1 MKTTRRSF
9 LRTAGAAAAASLVP
23 GCRVFTGAGASRGC
37 RDYFCTW
44 ETQRALWRRSSSE
57 RDNMNEEVLFGEKGW
72 VKELYPDCRGGI
84 MFSLDDG
91 WDVPYGARNR
101 GDGYAAFGR
110 VELDESRFP
119 SFKGSAVR
127 RLTELCR
134 RIEGEGWYGTGI
146 WIAAQAAG
154 ETFNRPFGRER
165 LREDLK
171 RKLGESQEAG
181 VKYWKV
187 DWGVHSADIWYR
199 EMMSEMALEYAPGLI
214 VDHSR
219 GFDNALNGV
228 AHPYDKPRKPGEPMD
243 IVGKTGR
250 MIGNPDFDGVRK
262 LYTEV
267 MAFSDSFRTYD
278 TLGPMTSA
286 TALERAVFEIACA
299 DATRSKCTVNVED
312 EPLIGAALAA
322 GIGIM
327 RSALWPDPVVE
338 EPSPKQRR
346 LAEIARCIAWRE
358 YAPVF
363 GSDRGC
369 PVVYSDAV
377 AEENW
382 HYVKKSTWWSAAF
395 DRTLF
400 QRAPSAA
407 ARGMKL
413 PEVRVRDGERPMVCA
428 SRHPDTGAL
437 SLAVLPMLTVAKGRH
452 TPVCDIAL
460 EAELSPSVPLGVFGD
475 HRGTITLAASRKGRV
490 FARDI
495 LAREETDITGK
506 VRFENGKVVLP
517 GAEIAKIGASASSDP
532 SSPGAVVRL
541 EA

>member
-1 MKTTRRSF
+1 MQI
-9 LRTAGAAAAASLVP
+9 AGAAAAAPFMP
-23 GCRVFTGAGASRGC
+23 GCRIFTGSKTVRAS

-44 ETQRALWRRSSSE
+44 ETQRALWKKKSSE
-57 RDNMNEEVLFGEKGW
+57 RDNMNEEVLFGDKGW
-72 VKELYPDCRGGI
+72 VRELYPDCRSGI
-84 MFSLDDG
+84 MFALDDG
-91 WDVPYGARNR
+91 WDVPYGARNK

-110 VELDESRFP
+110 VAPDETRFP
-119 SFKGSAVR
+119 SLRGSDIE
-127 RLTELCR
+127 RLSGLCR
-134 RIEGEGWYGTGI
+134 KIEDEGWYGTGV

-154 ETFNRPFGRER
+154 ETYDRPFTEDR
-165 LREDLK
+165 LREDIKLK
-171 RKLGESQEAG
+171 LEMSQAAG

-187 DWGVHSADIWYR
+187 DWGVHSADMWYR
-199 EMMSEMALEYAPGLI
+199 RMMSELARTYAPGLI

-228 AHPYDKPRKPGEPMD
+228 AHPYDKPRASGERMD
-243 IVGKTGR
+243 ITGKTGR
-250 MIGNPDFDGVRK
+250 MIGNPDFDGVKRI
-262 LYTEV
+262 YTEL
-267 MAFSDSFRTYD
+267 MSFSDSFRTYD

-299 DATRSKCTVNVED
+299 DATNSGCTINVED

-327 RSALWPDPVVE
+327 RSALWPDPVVK

-346 LAEIARCIAWRE
+346 LAEIARCVAWRE

-369 PVVYSDAV
+369 PVVYSDEV

-382 HYVKKSTWWSAAF
+382 HYVKKSTWWSEAF

-400 QRAPSAA
+400 QRAPSIV

-413 PEVRVRDGERPMVCA
+413 PKVRLREEERPMVCA

-437 SLAVLPMLTVAKGRH
+437 ALASLPMLTIARGRH
-452 TPVCDIAL
+452 TPACDIEL
-460 EAELSPSVPLGVFGD
+460 DAELVPSVPFGVFGNIG
-475 HRGTITLAASRKGRV
+475 GTITLPAKCKGRV
-490 FARDI
+490 FARD
-495 LAREETDITGK
+495 LLSASAVDITAKTVFEGGK
-506 VRFENGKVVLP
+506 AVLP
-517 GAEIAKIGASASSDP
+517 GAEIAKIGSSASSDP
-532 SSPGAVVRL
+532 SSPGAVVWL